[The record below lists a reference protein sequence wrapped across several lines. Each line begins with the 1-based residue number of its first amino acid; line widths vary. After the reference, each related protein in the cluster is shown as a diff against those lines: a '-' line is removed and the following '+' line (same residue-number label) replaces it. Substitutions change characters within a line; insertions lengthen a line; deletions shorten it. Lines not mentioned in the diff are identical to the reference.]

1 MWVPTDGYIDLLIA
15 ATEVSVK
22 KSSLK
27 ACWHRQK
34 KRGVHPPCG
43 VSPLCVEKFGLFPA
57 EAVNLGSILQILIR
71 RALSFI
77 SGTLLQ
83 AEWSVKGA
91 QRVWRWKLSL
101 CLICISD
108 PADRSQMR
116 PQRAPLKLPAGLPHH
131 CQPVSAASSY
141 FLLSTDSQPSPH

>member
-1 MWVPTDGYIDLLIA
+1 MITEGYIDLLIA

-27 ACWHRQK
+27 ACWDRQK
-34 KRGVHPPCG
+34 KGVHPPCG
-43 VSPLCVEKFGLFPA
+43 VRPLCVKTFGLFPA

-77 SGTLLQ
+77 SAMLLQ

-116 PQRAPLKLPAGLPHH
+116 PQRAPLKLPVGLLHH
-131 CQPVSAASSY
+131 CQLVSAASSY
-141 FLLSTDSQPSPH
+141 FLLSTHSQPSSH